1 MEDPVDLEF
10 AALGLREVIKVRN
23 AVRNFSVKFLNVE
36 FRSAKFFFLIIN
48 SGVYEG
54 IMQPASSHSCT
65 YEILIGFV
73 DLIAQTD
80 MFMRSVVPHANYTF
94 MKHYLDKHLP
104 DALQQ
109 SEKFNSI
116 S

>member
-10 AALGLREVIKVRN
+10 AALRLREVIKLVN
-23 AVRNFSVKFLNVE
+23 W
-36 FRSAKFFFLIIN
+36 
-48 SGVYEG
+48 GVYEG

-65 YEILIGFV
+65 YEILNGFV

-80 MFMRSVVPHANYTF
+80 MFMRSVVPHADYTF
-94 MKHYLDKHLP
+94 IEHYLDKHLP